1 MLTFGMPGRRKRGP
15 RRLRQAA
22 ALVAAALVG
31 LPVTLLTAGPA
42 RADVV
47 RDTETWVLTE
57 MHLPAAWNVSRGQG
71 VLVAVIDSG
80 VDPDVSDL
88 AGSVVGRS
96 RNLTGI
102 NTPPSDAGWGVHGTW
117 MASLIAGHGHDG
129 GGSGIIG
136 SAPASKILSIRVIAD
151 SSDPHISQYQAES
164 STHGQ
169 HQLASAIRYAVRHG
183 AGVISMS
190 LGYNAESRPVR
201 AALQD
206 AYDHNVVVVASAG
219 NSGKTT
225 GATGAGNAPYSFP
238 ADYPG
243 VLAVAAVNG
252 HGRVSGFSSDN
263 LSVQVAAPGAR
274 VPAQGRYGRYW
285 YVSGTSPACA
295 LTAGVVALIK
305 AKYPALTDTQVISA
319 ITSSTVRDTR
329 PPGGWD
335 KQIGFGVVDAA
346 AALTAA
352 GRLAVAP
359 PPAAGQAKTAHF
371 GGGTAEIP
379 AVPIAPRGPAGF
391 ALYCL
396 LAVACLGL
404 VALSSGRL
412 LSGRELPAE
421 GPDEPHGG
429 GPTQG
434 GITRL
439 LPPSA
444 SAGPARHAAPRGR
457 GHNPAGP
464 S

>member
-1 MLTFGMPGRRKRGP
+1 MLTFGMPGRRQRGP
-15 RRLRQAA
+15 RRWRQAA
-22 ALVAAALVG
+22 SLVVAALVG
-31 LPVTLLTAGPA
+31 LPVTLLAAGPA

-102 NTPPSDAGWGVHGTW
+102 NTPPSDPGWGVHGTW

-151 SSDPHISQYQAES
+151 SSDPDIRQYQAES

-225 GATGAGNAPYSFP
+225 GATGAA
-238 ADYPG
+238 
-243 VLAVAAVNG
+243 
-252 HGRVSGFSSDN
+252 
-263 LSVQVAAPGAR
+263 
-274 VPAQGRYGRYW
+274 
-285 YVSGTSPACA
+285 
-295 LTAGVVALIK
+295 
-305 AKYPALTDTQVISA
+305 
-319 ITSSTVRDTR
+319 TR
-329 PPGGWD
+329 R
-335 KQIGFGVVDAA
+335 
-346 AALTAA
+346 T
-352 GRLAVAP
+352 RSRR
-359 PPAAGQAKTAHF
+359 T
-371 GGGTAEIP
+371 T
-379 AVPIAPRGPAGF
+379 R
-391 ALYCL
+391 
-396 LAVACLGL
+396 ACL
-404 VALSSGRL
+404 
-412 LSGRELPAE
+412 PW
-421 GPDEPHGG
+421 P
-429 GPTQG
+429 Q
-434 GITRL
+434 
-439 LPPSA
+439 
-444 SAGPARHAAPRGR
+444 
-457 GHNPAGP
+457 
-464 S
+464 